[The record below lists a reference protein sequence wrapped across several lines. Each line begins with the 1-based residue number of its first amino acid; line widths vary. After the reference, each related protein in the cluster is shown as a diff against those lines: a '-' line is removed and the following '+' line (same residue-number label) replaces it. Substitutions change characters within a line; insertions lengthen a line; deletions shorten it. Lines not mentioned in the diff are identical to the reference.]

1 MPIALSPIEEALQQ
15 LSQGKM
21 VILVENDTGEGE
33 ADLCLAA
40 DLTTPD
46 GVNFMATHGRGLV
59 CLALTEE
66 KIRELGIP
74 MLGHG
79 YEGSRQ
85 RWRARSPARY
95 S

>member
-46 GVNFMATHGRGLV
+46 GVNFHGHPRSWPSVFGPDR
-59 CLALTEE
+59 
-66 KIRELGIP
+66 REN
-74 MLGHG
+74 
-79 YEGSRQ
+79 S
-85 RWRARSPARY
+85 RARDPHARAWA
-95 S
+95 